1 MLVTLEEAKQYLRVD
16 YGDDDEYLSRLIDSA
31 EAVVKDAGRLT
42 DEEFKEHENVTRAAT
57 LYCISYLYEHREATD
72 MHELT
77 LMLRSILFG
86 VRREKF

>member
-1 MLVTLEEAKQYLRVD
+1 MFVTLDEAKQYLRVD
-16 YGDDDEYLSRLIDSA
+16 YGDDDDYLTHLIDSA
-31 EAVVKDAGRLT
+31 TAIVRDAGRLT
-42 DEEFKEHENVTRAAT
+42 DEEMEEQKDVTRAAT
-57 LYCISYLYEHREATD
+57 LYCTSYLYEHREAAD